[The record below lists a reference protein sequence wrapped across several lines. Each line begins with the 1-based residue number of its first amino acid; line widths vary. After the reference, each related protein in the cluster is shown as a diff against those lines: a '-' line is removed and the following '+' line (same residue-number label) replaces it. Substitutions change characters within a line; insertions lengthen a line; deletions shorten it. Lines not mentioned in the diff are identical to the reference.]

1 MEVYFHLFTNAFKIN
16 YYLSLAD
23 KVRIMLTPRLIIQG
37 NDYSVDM
44 IQFSNKEDSI
54 YILEPVKTQRT

>member
-1 MEVYFHLFTNAFKIN
+1 
-16 YYLSLAD
+16 
-23 KVRIMLTPRLIIQG
+23 MLTPHLIIQG

-54 YILEPVKTQRT
+54 YILEPVKTQRTWVIQEYKVVLK

>member
-1 MEVYFHLFTNAFKIN
+1 
-16 YYLSLAD
+16 
-23 KVRIMLTPRLIIQG
+23 MLTPRLVIQG

-54 YILEPVKTQRT
+54 YILEPVKTHRTKVIQEYKGVLK